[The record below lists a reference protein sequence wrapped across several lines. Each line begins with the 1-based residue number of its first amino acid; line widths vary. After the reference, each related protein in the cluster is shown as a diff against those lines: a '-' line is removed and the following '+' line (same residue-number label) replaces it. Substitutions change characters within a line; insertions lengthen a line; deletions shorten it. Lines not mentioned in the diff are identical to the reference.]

1 ELYFGVKTTNYVTD
15 ALSGSYAGIEIKTNT
30 NFVDSQVVYNQ
41 DNNSGNPSMFVR
53 GTMTT
58 SNESI
63 SPVIDTGRMSV
74 IGVCNRINNDDTDE
88 TEPSN
93 GLSLAK
99 YITKKIS
106 LATPANSARVYM
118 TIARPYSSEVKVYI
132 KSLPAESSD
141 NFDDQDYVLLD

>member
-1 ELYFGVKTTNYVTD
+1 IDIFASHNVRIDTANFAIQSIFFPNTELYFGVKTTNYVTD

-74 IGVCNRINNDDTDE
+74 IGVCNRI
-88 TEPSN
+88 
-93 GLSLAK
+93 
-99 YITKKIS
+99 
-106 LATPANSARVYM
+106 
-118 TIARPYSSEVKVYI
+118 
-132 KSLPAESSD
+132 
-141 NFDDQDYVLLD
+141 